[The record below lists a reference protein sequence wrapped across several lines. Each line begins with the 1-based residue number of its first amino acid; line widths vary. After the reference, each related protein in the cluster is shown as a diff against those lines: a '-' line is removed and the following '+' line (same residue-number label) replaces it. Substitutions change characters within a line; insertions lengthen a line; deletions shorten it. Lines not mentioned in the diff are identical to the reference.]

1 MSIGDKEKAILEIL
15 SQESGYLNSKDIA
28 AKVGVSTRTI
38 ARYVKQINIES
49 DVGPLIIS
57 EKGKGYTLNYDNY
70 LKAGLGASK
79 VSNYSP
85 IERRNE
91 ILLRIL
97 FNSPKFTS
105 TDSLFE
111 PYFISETV
119 SNMDLLSIKNKIGK
133 YNLKLVRKNRQVKIS
148 GLESSIRQAIIET
161 INKTNAIN
169 LKDLKGEFPDLS
181 SYDMEFIIKQ
191 LQVIELNLNSTIPYP
206 YNINIFSHIYI
217 LINRYRKG
225 VIDSENETEELTDSE
240 KKLIS
245 LNEKLYKIAET
256 VINNL
261 SLYLHRNIPD
271 IEKYYVLQYL
281 VSSRLFSEPDDHA
294 SYSKEV
300 QSLTRNLIEEIGK
313 EMNISIS
320 KGDIESELLG
330 HIKPMLNRVSNHIN
344 IRNKLLQ
351 DIKIE
356 YADTFEDVKTATNR
370 IFEEQ
375 YGQKLS
381 EDEIGFLTLYF
392 AKYIE
397 QHPRKINVL
406 IMCASGIGTSELL
419 KVKVKKYFPQL
430 NIIDVVSLRQ
440 YENNQIEFN
449 KVIDLII
456 TTIGYKTKDGKKPVI
471 LVNAMFTPNDQARVE
486 KILKELEKGEN

>member
-49 DVGPLIIS
+49 DVGPLVVS

-119 SNMDLLSIKNKIGK
+119 SNMDLLSIKNKISK

-225 VIDSENETEELTDSE
+225 VIDSKNETEELTDSE
-240 KKLIS
+240 RKLIS

-271 IEKYYVLQYL
+271 IERYYVLQYL

-330 HIKPMLNRVSNHIN
+330 HIKPMLNRVNNHIN

-356 YADTFEDVKTATNR
+356 YADTFEDVKEATNR

-381 EDEIGFLTLYF
+381 DDEIGFLTLYF

-456 TTIGYKTKDGKKPVI
+456 TTIGYKTKNGKKPVI

>member
-1 MSIGDKEKAILEIL
+1 MSIGEKEKAILEIL
-15 SQESGYLNSKDIA
+15 SQEPGYLNSKDIA
-28 AKVGVSTRTI
+28 EKIGVSTRTV

-49 DVGPLIIS
+49 DVGSLIVS

-70 LKAGLGASK
+70 LKAGLGVSK
-79 VSNYSP
+79 GSNYSP
-85 IERRNE
+85 VERRNE

-105 TDSLFE
+105 TDTLFE
-111 PYFISETV
+111 PYFVSETV
-119 SNMDLLSIKNKIGK
+119 SNMDLLSIKNKIYK
-133 YNLKLVRKNRQVKIS
+133 YNLRLIRKNRRVKIS

-161 INKTNAIN
+161 INKTNVIN

-225 VIDSENETEELTDSE
+225 VIDSDNEKEELTTSE
-240 KKLIS
+240 KKVITV
-245 LNEKLYKIAET
+245 NARLYEIAET

-261 SLYLHRNIPD
+261 ELYLHRNIPD

-300 QSLTRNLIEEIGK
+300 QSLTTNLIAEIGK
-313 EMNISIS
+313 EMNVSIRES
-320 KGDIESELLG
+320 DIENELLG

-356 YADTFEDVKTATNR
+356 YADTFENVKTATNK
-370 IFEEQ
+370 IFKEL
-375 YGQKLS
+375 YHQKLS
-381 EDEIGFLTLYF
+381 DDEIGFLTLYF

-406 IMCASGIGTSELL
+406 IMCASGVGTSELL
-419 KVKVKKYFPQL
+419 KVKVKRYFPQL

-440 YENNQIEFN
+440 YENNQKELN
-449 KVIDLII
+449 RVIDLII
-456 TTIGYKTKDGKKPVI
+456 TTIGYKDKNDEKPVI
-471 LVNAMFTPNDQARVE
+471 LVNAMFTPNDQTRVE
-486 KILKELEKGEN
+486 KLLKELEKVGN